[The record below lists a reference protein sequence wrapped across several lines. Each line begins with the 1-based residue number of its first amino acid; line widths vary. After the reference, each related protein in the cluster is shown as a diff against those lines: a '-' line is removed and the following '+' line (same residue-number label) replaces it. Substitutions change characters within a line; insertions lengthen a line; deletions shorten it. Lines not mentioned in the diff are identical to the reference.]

1 MKKNITILGG
11 GQAAIFAALEIRK
24 NDKESSIKILGN
36 EKYLPYERPPL
47 SKDFLL
53 DKKQQEDL
61 YFYSSNLLKEQ
72 NLDYINVS
80 IDKVDFENRKLFSKK
95 NNIYP
100 YDQLLIASGSENRKL
115 NLENNLENEIYY
127 LRSLDDAK
135 IIKEKVL
142 NKKKIA
148 IIGGGFI
155 GLEIASSLSQKK
167 KEIFII
173 EIGRQLMG
181 RVVPDQVAKLVQQT
195 HEKYGNQI
203 ILNQQVAKIAKK
215 NNTFKIFLTDDTE
228 VEAEM
233 IVAGIGSIPSVKL
246 FENSKLELNN
256 GIVTNEYC
264 ETSIK
269 DVYAAGDVSNFYH
282 SVYRRNIRLESYQH
296 AQNHGICAG
305 KNIAGIKTKYS
316 SIPWMWSDQF
326 NFNLQLTGFCEDYN
340 EVVKRGENIDEG
352 IIYFFLDKRKIKGAC
367 GIGLIGKIGRDI
379 KVATKLAENNVEVDH
394 KTLADKTY
402 KLNKLIK
409 SKNN

>member
-282 SVYRRNIRLESYQH
+282 SVYRRNIRL
-296 AQNHGICAG
+296 
-305 KNIAGIKTKYS
+305 
-316 SIPWMWSDQF
+316 
-326 NFNLQLTGFCEDYN
+326 
-340 EVVKRGENIDEG
+340 
-352 IIYFFLDKRKIKGAC
+352 
-367 GIGLIGKIGRDI
+367 
-379 KVATKLAENNVEVDH
+379 
-394 KTLADKTY
+394 
-402 KLNKLIK
+402 
-409 SKNN
+409 